1 MIRKLL
7 HPLLLK
13 AMPGRRDFALE
24 ILNDMPKVEGNK
36 IFAINHSCVCDG
48 PVSSEVIK
56 EHFYLLVGKQ
66 RLELLDKIFFFLNGV
81 VYVDRKNK
89 KNKKKSLQKMLKIL
103 RSGKSLLMCPE
114 GTWNL
119 TPSKPILPLN
129 WGIIELSKQ
138 TGVPIVPL
146 ILEYHSDCCYAK
158 YGEAIYINEDMSKQE
173 GIEILEES
181 MATLKWDLWECFPIQ
196 RRADDMKTEFDEMVQ
211 KRLLAYPKFDYEYEM
226 SVIRK

>member
-24 ILNDMPKVEGNK
+24 ILNDMPRVEGNK

-81 VYVDRKNK
+81 VYVDRKSK
-89 KNKKKSLQKMLKIL
+89 KNRAILEKVFTFAIDTLQPQKWQLSISMYSKKKFLK
-103 RSGKSLLMCPE
+103 
-114 GTWNL
+114 
-119 TPSKPILPLN
+119 
-129 WGIIELSKQ
+129 
-138 TGVPIVPL
+138 
-146 ILEYHSDCCYAK
+146 
-158 YGEAIYINEDMSKQE
+158 
-173 GIEILEES
+173 
-181 MATLKWDLWECFPIQ
+181 
-196 RRADDMKTEFDEMVQ
+196 
-211 KRLLAYPKFDYEYEM
+211 
-226 SVIRK
+226 